1 VKQSRKLEIGS
12 SLAWAAFFLATLI
25 LPLMLLVVDGSR
37 LLDIRGR
44 LQTATDAACEDAAW
58 LVGDRAEY
66 LASGQSLFGDLQV
79 AYVQAQHTFTATL
92 GERNRMVFSAAFSLT
107 FDESNNQVLCS
118 AEANVPILFDAL
130 GNAPAVSIPARAVA
144 ATRFR

>member
-1 VKQSRKLEIGS
+1 VRPSRKLEIGS
-12 SLAWAAFFLATLI
+12 SLAWAAIFLATLF

-58 LVGDRAEY
+58 MVGDRVEY

-79 AYVQAQHTFTATL
+79 AFTQAQITFTATL
-92 GERNRMVFSAAFSLT
+92 GEQDRMVFTAAFSLN
-107 FDESNNQVLCS
+107 FDESSGQVLCS
-118 AEANVPILFDAL
+118 AVASVPLLFDTL
-130 GNAPAVSIPARAVA
+130 GDTPAVSIPARAVA

>member
-1 VKQSRKLEIGS
+1 VRPSRKLEMGS
-12 SLAWAAFFLATLI
+12 SLAWAAIFLATLF

-58 LVGDRAEY
+58 LVGDRVEY
-66 LASGQSLFGDLQV
+66 LASGQSLFGDLPI
-79 AYVQAQHTFTATL
+79 AYTQAQNTFAATL
-92 GERNRMVFSAAFSLT
+92 GERDRMVFSAAFSLT
-107 FDESNNQVLCS
+107 FDESSGQVLCS
-118 AEANVPILFDAL
+118 AVASVPILFNAL
-130 GNAPAVSIPARAVA
+130 GNTPPVSIPARAVA